1 MSTRRIVSTSVAA
14 IALSVG
20 IFAGSSAAWANEEPA
35 PSEGTEDA
43 VITPMK
49 KTDIDPRV
57 IKTVSSKGCTARIIE
72 FKARDS
78 AGGGLTTYHRSTISC
93 GKISGGTEARAHL
106 DCIASFDR
114 YTSWARSGETW
125 ESGACKK
132 SRGVSIQVR

>member
-1 MSTRRIVSTSVAA
+1 
-14 IALSVG
+14 
-20 IFAGSSAAWANEEPA
+20 
-35 PSEGTEDA
+35 
-43 VITPMK
+43 MK

-57 IKTVSSKGCTARIIE
+57 IKTVSSKGCTAKIIE
-72 FKARDS
+72 FKARNS
-78 AGGGLTTYHRSTISC
+78 GSGGLTTYHRSKITC